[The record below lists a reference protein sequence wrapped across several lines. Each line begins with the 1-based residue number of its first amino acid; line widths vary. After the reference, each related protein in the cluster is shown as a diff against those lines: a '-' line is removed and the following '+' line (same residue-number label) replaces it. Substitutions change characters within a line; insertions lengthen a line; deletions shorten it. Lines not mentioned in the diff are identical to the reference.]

1 MTTSIGPDARLDLL
15 DDFVN
20 TREVERARDA
30 IGTPAQLAA
39 WLTEHGHPAGEPDPA
54 THARAL
60 VIREGIRA
68 LGRANNDEPL
78 DAEAVAALNA
88 AARVTPLV
96 VAIGGDGPGDWHL
109 APGAG
114 GVDGFLGRV
123 LAALTATMAD
133 GSFSRMKSCRND
145 RCRWLFHDRSRNRSG
160 TWCSMAT
167 CGSRA
172 KARAYRAR
180 RQASTGA

>member
-1 MTTSIGPDARLDLL
+1 MTTSIGPDARLELL
-15 DDFVN
+15 DEFVN
-20 TREVERARDA
+20 TRDVERARDA
-30 IGTPAQLAA
+30 IGTPALLAA
-39 WLTEHGHPAGEPDPA
+39 WLAEHGHPAGEPDRA

-60 VIREGIRA
+60 AIREGIRA

-78 DAEAVAALNA
+78 DGEAVAALNA
-88 AARVTPLV
+88 AARATPLV
-96 VAIGGDGPGDWHL
+96 VAVGGDGPGDWQL

-114 GVDGFLGRV
+114 GVDGYLGRV

-133 GSFSRMKSCRND
+133 GAFSRMKSCRNE

-180 RQASTGA
+180 QQASTGA

>member
-1 MTTSIGPDARLDLL
+1 MNAIGADARLELL
-15 DDFVN
+15 DEFVN
-20 TREVERARDA
+20 TRDVERGRDA
-30 IGTPAQLAA
+30 LGTPSQLAA
-39 WLTEHGHPAGEPDPA
+39 WLSEHGHPTGEPDPA

-60 VIREGIRA
+60 AVREGIRA

-88 AARVTPLV
+88 AARATPLV
-96 VAIGGDGPGDWHL
+96 VAIGGDGPGDWRL
-109 APGAG
+109 APGAD
-114 GVDGFLGRV
+114 GVNGYLGRV

-133 GSFSRMKSCRND
+133 GSFSRMKSCRNE

-160 TWCSMAT
+160 TWCSMAS

-172 KARAYRAR
+172 KSRAYRAR
-180 RQASTGA
+180 QRASTVA